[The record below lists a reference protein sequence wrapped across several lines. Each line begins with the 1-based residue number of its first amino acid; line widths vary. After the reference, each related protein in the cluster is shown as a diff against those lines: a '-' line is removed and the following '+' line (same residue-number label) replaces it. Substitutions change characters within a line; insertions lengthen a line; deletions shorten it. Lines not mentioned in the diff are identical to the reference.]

1 MIWLLFTILI
11 AAIFS
16 WTIST
21 YQANKISKLKQELVD
36 QKAVF
41 LNESYAQ
48 IRIYEDKISKLE
60 EELKRRG
67 FRAKI

>member
-21 YQANKISKLKQELVD
+21 SQANKISELKQELVD
-36 QKAVF
+36 QKAEF
-41 LNESYAQ
+41 LSETYTQ
-48 IRIYEDKISKLE
+48 VQYYEGRIHELE
-60 EELKRRG
+60 KSLERRS